1 MIDNLSTRWTDQ
13 NISEF
18 VYIYYA
24 TYIVIKPN
32 FTLLHCRP
40 TIDAVL
46 LLTTDVVV
54 HHPRPS
60 MTYSYLARVNR
71 SSVCLYCL
79 QYSGS
84 FYFVYTPDSM
94 LDIRWPTTPWSA
106 YKLPEYVMQIP
117 SDFRRWKTS
126 GNGEHETRIYREN
139 REVCVPKL
147 PWSQKENVY
156 PTSFAWNE
164 NSSTLLEWCAI
175 LWSVFFKKVEFKNN
189 FVLLII
195 SENII
200 GKILI

>member
-1 MIDNLSTRWTDQ
+1 
-13 NISEF
+13 
-18 VYIYYA
+18 
-24 TYIVIKPN
+24 
-32 FTLLHCRP
+32 
-40 TIDAVL
+40 
-46 LLTTDVVV
+46 
-54 HHPRPS
+54 

-164 NSSTLLEWCAI
+164 NSSTLLERCAI

-189 FVLLII
+189 FVTLNYIWKYYRKDFNLIWKLRAKKYSNFRYLFYATRTLSSIFIIII
-195 SENII
+195 SN
-200 GKILI
+200 